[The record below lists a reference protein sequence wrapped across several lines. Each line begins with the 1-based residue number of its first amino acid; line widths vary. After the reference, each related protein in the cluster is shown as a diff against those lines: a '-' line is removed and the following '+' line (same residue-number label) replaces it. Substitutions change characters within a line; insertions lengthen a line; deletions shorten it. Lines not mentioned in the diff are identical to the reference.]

1 MNFQNDVLRM
11 IDTLAKVKIGKAVVS
26 INKDVASTSKEIAE
40 ISKNIPTTPKPSTGS
55 DVIKAY
61 DELSEQ
67 EKLAFNAIKNER
79 SINKQKEIKQYLKKR
94 TSINVDDIKG
104 TAQSHAIESVDN
116 DRFMRKFKGDEN
128 K

>member
-11 IDTLAKVKIGKAVVS
+11 IDTLAKVKIGKDISSSSEKV
-26 INKDVASTSKEIAE
+26 AE
-40 ISKNIPTTPKPSTGS
+40 ISKNISTTPKLSTGS
-55 DVIKAY
+55 DVLKAY

-67 EKLAFNAIKNER
+67 EKLEFEATKGQRLQEGKEKLKQKIKNKQ
-79 SINKQKEIKQYLKKR
+79 SIN
-94 TSINVDDIKG
+94 INDDIKNI
-104 TAQSHAIESVDN
+104 AQSHAIKSVDN